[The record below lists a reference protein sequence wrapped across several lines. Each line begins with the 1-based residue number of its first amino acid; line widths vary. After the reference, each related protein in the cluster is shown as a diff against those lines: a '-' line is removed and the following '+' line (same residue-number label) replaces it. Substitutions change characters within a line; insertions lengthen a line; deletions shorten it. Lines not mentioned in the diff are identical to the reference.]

1 MSSCTAVSAK
11 GGGKSVFGCYW
22 VFLRALDLIR
32 EHGIEP
38 SKYPLAVGWM
48 GRKQSVDFSDTT
60 LETWKRFIP
69 AEAYRIREQAKE
81 IVILDRVKVGFGG
94 LDRTED
100 VNKFNSAEFAFFFI
114 DQAEE
119 TTKDD
124 ISVLRGALRLVING
138 KPIVG
143 KTLWT
148 ANPARCWLKD
158 EFIIAPRPDQR
169 FVRALPADNPYLDE
183 GYVTVLTNA
192 FRHRPELLEAYLH
205 GSWEAFDDPNQ
216 VIRGAWVEAASKRR
230 LYPKDPRQLVVV
242 DVARF
247 GDDET
252 VLYDMRETQIID
264 EEIYGQRDT
273 MWTANRAFVRQRELG
288 GCPVA
293 VDEIGVGAGVV
304 DRLVE
309 LGCEQVISIN
319 SAGKSAEPA
328 RFYNLRAEMWWEAA
342 QSFAEGD
349 IGLAHDD
356 PTLRAQLCEPGYSF
370 RNGRILIEPK
380 VDIKKRL
387 GRSPDRADTYVMGRN
402 ALAWLREERPVPE
415 GVTMRYPRE
424 VPQVEAPEG
433 SFAHRQKL
441 IAEEEQARTA
451 GVRW

>member
-1 MSSCTAVSAK
+1 
-11 GGGKSVFGCYW
+11 
-22 VFLRALDLIR
+22 
-32 EHGIEP
+32 
-38 SKYPLAVGWM
+38 M
-48 GRKQSVDFSDTT
+48 GRKQAVDFNDTT

-69 AEAYRIREQAKE
+69 AETYRIREQAKE
-81 IVILDRVKVGFGG
+81 IVILGTVKIAFGG

-100 VNKFNSAEFAFFFI
+100 VNKFNSAEFAFFFV

-124 ISVLRGALRLVING
+124 ISVLRASLRLVING
-138 KPIVG
+138 KPVPG
-143 KTLWT
+143 KVLWT

-158 EFIIAPRPDQR
+158 EFIVAPRADQR
-169 FVRALPADNPYLDE
+169 FVRALPSDNPYLDD
-183 GYVTVLTNA
+183 GYVEVLTNA

-205 GSWEAFDDPNQ
+205 GSWEAFDDVNQ

-230 LYPKDPRQLVVV
+230 LYPKHPRKLVVV

-252 VLYDMRETQIID
+252 VIYSMAETQITK
-264 EEIYGQRDT
+264 EEIYGQKDT
-273 MWTANRAFVRQRELG
+273 MWTANRAFVTQRELG
-288 GCPVA
+288 DCPVV
-293 VDEIGVGAGVV
+293 VDEIGVGGGVV

-319 SAGKSAEPA
+319 SAGKSADPE

-370 RNGRILIEPK
+370 RNGRILIEAK
-380 VDIKKRL
+380 RDIKKRL
-387 GRSPDRADTYVMGRN
+387 GRSPDRADTYIMGRN
-402 ALAWLREERPVPE
+402 ALAWLREERPIPE
-415 GVTMRYPRE
+415 GVTMRYPRD
-424 VPQVEAPEG
+424 VPQAVAPEG
-433 SFAHRQKL
+433 SFAHREK
-441 IAEEEQARTA
+441 IIEAEERAATA
-451 GVRW
+451 GVQW